1 MCKDLQKHTR
11 KLPGKDLSRLR
22 SFYKQK
28 SYDVIRK
35 KTLILGV
42 ENVLVEIRK
51 DQEIMRRKRTS
62 TVFRRET
69 EKVRPSSRRASS
81 SFKGTKREGVSRGQ
95 DEEPCNKNRKM

>member
-1 MCKDLQKHTR
+1 MLPDPETYTQEITVCKDLQKHTR

-51 DQEIMRRKRTS
+51 DQEILRRKRTS
-62 TVFRRET
+62 TIFRRDAD
-69 EKVRPSSRRASS
+69 K
-81 SFKGTKREGVSRGQ
+81 Q
-95 DEEPCNKNRKM
+95 

>member
-1 MCKDLQKHTR
+1 MKTIELDFEELFFRLLPDPETYTQEITVCKDLQKHTR

-51 DQEIMRRKRTS
+51 DQEILRRKRTS
-62 TVFRRET
+62 TIFRRDAD
-69 EKVRPSSRRASS
+69 K
-81 SFKGTKREGVSRGQ
+81 Q
-95 DEEPCNKNRKM
+95 